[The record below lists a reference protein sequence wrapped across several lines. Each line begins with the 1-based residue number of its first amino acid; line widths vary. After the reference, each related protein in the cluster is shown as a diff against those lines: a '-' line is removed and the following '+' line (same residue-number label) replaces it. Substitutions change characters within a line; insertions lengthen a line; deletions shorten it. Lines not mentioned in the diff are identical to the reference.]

1 MPSTNGRSEHSEG
14 EEMFEL
20 LEEDTLQ
27 TELTEE
33 AYEEL
38 ADLEGSVVVGLS
50 FWDSSLADELEE
62 EPVESGER
70 QLLDLDLFLEDNA
83 TLELYGALLYLDPES
98 EPLVGMS
105 ALEKALV
112 AMVDQESTLSEV
124 AETGDGA
131 PVFVFAA
138 GDQVTLIITAGAWT
152 VSEWEELPEIE
163 E

>member
-1 MPSTNGRSEHSEG
+1 MPSTNGRSEESQD
-14 EEMFEL
+14 EELFEL

-62 EPVESGER
+62 EPVESSQR

-98 EPLVGMS
+98 DPLLGMP

-112 AMVDQESTLSEV
+112 AMVDQESTLGEV
-124 AETGDGA
+124 AETEDGA
-131 PVFVFAA
+131 PVFVFTA
-138 GDQVTLIITAGAWT
+138 GDKVTLIITAGAWT
-152 VSEWEELPEIE
+152 IGEWEELPEIE